1 MTTKLRRARSVLAT
15 ALVLVAGVILAMRTA
30 DAAARTTVVA
40 YFDNSNGVFAGDD
53 VLIRGVPVGKIV
65 KIEPQPLRAKISFWF
80 DRKYRVPADAAAAIL
95 SPQLVTG
102 RAIQL
107 TPPYAG
113 GPTMADGTV
122 IPQERTVVPVEWDD
136 LRAQLQ
142 RLTAL
147 LQPTR
152 PGGVSTLGAL
162 INTAADNLRGQGATI
177 RDTIIKLSQAISAL
191 GDHSKDIFS
200 TVTNLSTLVTALHDS
215 ADLLERL
222 NHNLAAVTSLLADG
236 PDKIGQAAEDLNAV
250 VADVGSF
257 AAEHREAI
265 GTASD
270 KLASI
275 TTALVDSLDDIKQT
289 LHISPTVLQN
299 FNNIFEPANGALT
312 GALAGNNMANPIAF
326 LCGAI
331 QAASRLGGEQAAKLC
346 VQYLAPI
353 VKNRQYNY
361 PPLGANL
368 FVGAQARPNEVTY
381 SEDWLRPDYVA
392 PVADTPP
399 DPAAAV
405 TVDPATGLRG
415 MMMPPGGGWLVRIG
429 LTLVMIAAVVASCGW
444 RGLNSLP
451 LPGTQG
457 NGPGS
462 FAVQAQLPD
471 VNNIQPNSR
480 VRVADVTVGHVTKI
494 ERQGWH
500 ALVTMR
506 LDGDVDLP
514 ANATA
519 KIGTTSLLGSYHI
532 ELAPPKGEARQGK
545 LRDGSLIALSHGS
558 AYPSTE
564 QTLAALSLVLNGGGL
579 GQVQDITEALST
591 AFAGREHDLR
601 GLIGQL
607 DTFTA
612 YLNNQSGDIIA
623 ATDSLNRLVGKFA
636 DQQPVFDRALATIPD
651 ALAVLADERDTLV
664 EAAEQLSKFSALTV
678 DSVNKTTA
686 NLVTEL
692 RQLGPVLESLANSG
706 PALTRSLS
714 LLATFPF
721 PNETFQ
727 NFQRGEYAN
736 LTAIVDLTLSRID
749 QGLLTGTRWECH
761 LTQLELQWG
770 RTIGQFPSPCTAGY
784 RGTPGNPLTIAY
796 RWDQG
801 P

>member
-1 MTTKLRRARSVLAT
+1 MRAEMKSFAERNRLAIGT
-15 ALVLVAGVILAMRTA
+15 VGIVVVAAVALAALQYQRLPFFNQGTRVSAYFA
-30 DAAARTTVVA
+30 DAGGLRTGNTVEVSG
-40 YFDNSNGVFAGDD
+40 Y
-53 VLIRGVPVGKIV
+53 PVGKV
-65 KIEPQPLRAKISFWF
+65 SSIS
-80 DRKYRVPADAAAAIL
+80 L
-95 SPQLVTG
+95 
-102 RAIQL
+102 
-107 TPPYAG
+107 
-113 GPTMADGTV
+113 
-122 IPQERTVVPVEWDD
+122 
-136 LRAQLQ
+136 
-142 RLTAL
+142 
-147 LQPTR
+147 
-152 PGGVSTLGAL
+152 
-162 INTAADNLRGQGATI
+162 
-177 RDTIIKLSQAISAL
+177 
-191 GDHSKDIFS
+191 
-200 TVTNLSTLVTALHDS
+200 
-215 ADLLERL
+215 
-222 NHNLAAVTSLLADG
+222 DG
-236 PDKIGQAAEDLNAV
+236 PGVLVEFKVDT
-250 VADVGSF
+250 DV
-257 AAEHREAI
+257 
-265 GTASD
+265 
-270 KLASI
+270 
-275 TTALVDSLDDIKQT
+275 
-289 LHISPTVLQN
+289 
-299 FNNIFEPANGALT
+299 
-312 GALAGNNMANPIAF
+312 
-326 LCGAI
+326 
-331 QAASRLGGEQAAKLC
+331 RLG
-346 VQYLAPI
+346 
-353 VKNRQYNY
+353 NRT
-361 PPLGANL
+361 
-368 FVGAQARPNEVTY
+368 EV
-381 SEDWLRPDYVA
+381 A
-392 PVADTPP
+392 
-399 DPAAAV
+399 
-405 TVDPATGLRG
+405 
-415 MMMPPGGGWLVRIG
+415 IK
-429 LTLVMIAAVVASCGW
+429 
-444 RGLNSLP
+444 
-451 LPGTQG
+451 
-457 NGPGS
+457 
-462 FAVQAQLPD
+462 
-471 VNNIQPNSR
+471 
-480 VRVADVTVGHVTKI
+480 TK
-494 ERQGWH
+494 G
-500 ALVTMR
+500 
-506 LDGDVDLP
+506 
-514 ANATA
+514 
-519 KIGTTSLLGSYHI
+519 LLGSKFLDVTPRGDGRLDSPIPI
-532 ELAPPKGEARQGK
+532 ERTTS